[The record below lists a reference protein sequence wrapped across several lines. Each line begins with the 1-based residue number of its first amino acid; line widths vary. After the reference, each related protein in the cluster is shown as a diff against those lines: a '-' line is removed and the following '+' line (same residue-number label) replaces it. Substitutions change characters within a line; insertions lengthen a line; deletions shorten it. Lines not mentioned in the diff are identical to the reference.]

1 MIKSTKIE
9 DAEFVMSKD
18 ELTYAEVIE
27 DFEEASSIHILT
39 YNISKDKSDLLKA
52 LKKCD
57 EDTEICIV
65 SNIPGRWEKYFGE
78 YYKSKARK
86 NISLYKSKLSAI
98 QSNSVPGGYL
108 GQRSEETSEGRQ
120 SI

>member
-65 SNIPGRWEKYFGE
+65 SNLPALGKIFWRIMKVN
-78 YYKSKARK
+78 KK
-86 NISLYKSKLSAI
+86 NISLYKSKLSPAKI
-98 QSNSVPGGYL
+98 AEKAVYFVFKSCKNYND
-108 GQRSEETSEGRQ
+108 
-120 SI
+120 

>member
-9 DAEFVMSKD
+9 NAEFVMSKD

-86 NISLYKSKLSAI
+86 NIKVNYHLRKL
-98 QSNSVPGGYL
+98 QK
-108 GQRSEETSEGRQ
+108 RQ
-120 SI
+120 KFIFVFQIMQKL

>member
-78 YYKSKARK
+78 YYIKVKQEKIYHYIKVNYHLRK
-86 NISLYKSKLSAI
+86 LQKRQKFIFVFQIMQKL
-98 QSNSVPGGYL
+98 
-108 GQRSEETSEGRQ
+108 
-120 SI
+120 

>member
-86 NISLYKSKLSAI
+86 IYHYIKVNYHLRNCRKGRSLFLFFKSCK
-98 QSNSVPGGYL
+98 NYND
-108 GQRSEETSEGRQ
+108 
-120 SI
+120 

>member
-1 MIKSTKIE
+1 MIKSTRIE
-9 DAEFVMSKD
+9 NAKFVMSKD

-27 DFEEASSIHILT
+27 DFKNASEIHILT
-39 YNISKDKSDLLKA
+39 YNISRDKSNLLEE

-78 YYKSKARK
+78 WYKSKARK
-86 NISLYKSKLSAI
+86 NISLYKSRLSPEKIA
-98 QSNSVPGGYL
+98 
-108 GQRSEETSEGRQ
+108 EKA
-120 SI
+120 